1 MAQSDSI
8 RDEQRVDPFVR
19 RRDEGDRFNMFGG
32 LTFIKATG
40 EETGGAY
47 GLIEQRANAGM
58 VTPLHVHHA
67 EDELWFVIDG
77 QLSVHV
83 DGETFTVGA
92 GDVAFGPRGAP
103 HAFRVDEDDSRYLV
117 VRNAGGE
124 SFFEAVGDPANDL
137 TLPNPHPTEEQL
149 ERLNQVLETYELEL
163 LGPPPFDE

>member
-1 MAQSDSI
+1 MAQSDSP
-8 RDEQRVDPFVR
+8 RREQQAAPFVR
-19 RRDEGDRFNMFGG
+19 RQDDGERYSMFGA

-58 VTPLHVHHA
+58 ATPLHVHHA

-77 QLSVHV
+77 RLSLHV
-83 DGETFTVGA
+83 DGETVTVEA
-92 GDVAFGPRGAP
+92 GDVAFGPRGVP
-103 HAFRVDEDDSRYLV
+103 HAFRVDEDESRYLI

-124 SFFEAVGDPANDL
+124 SFFEAVGDPAADL
-137 TLPNPHPTEEQL
+137 TLPDPRPTEEQL
-149 ERLNQVLETYELEL
+149 ERLTGVTDTYELEI

>member
-1 MAQSDSI
+1 MAQPDTI
-8 RDEQRVDPFVR
+8 RDKQGVDPFVR
-19 RRDEGDRFNMFGG
+19 RRDEGERFNMFGG

-83 DGETFTVGA
+83 DGETFTVKA

-124 SFFEAVGDPANDL
+124 SFFEAVGDPAHDL
-137 TLPNPHPTEEQL
+137 TLPDPHPTEEQL
-149 ERLNQVLETYELEL
+149 ERLSQALETYELEL

>member
-1 MAQSDSI
+1 MAHSDSAHG
-8 RDEQRVDPFVR
+8 EQRVDPFLR

-58 VTPLHVHHA
+58 ATPLHVHRA

-83 DGETFTVGA
+83 GGETYTVGS
-92 GDVAFGPRGAP
+92 GDVAFGPRNVP
-103 HAFRVDEDDSRYLV
+103 HAFRVDEDESEYLI

-124 SFFEAVGDPANDL
+124 SFFEAVGDPAHDL
-137 TLPNPHPTEEQL
+137 TLPDPHPTEEQL
-149 ERLNQVLETYELEL
+149 ERLNRVLETYELEL